1 MDDGIEKAIDWR
13 GSSLADL
20 LAFPIDARKAAGF
33 ELSKVQR
40 GLEPGNWK
48 PMVSC
53 GSGVIEIRLYATGGA
68 FRVVYVAKFSEA
80 IYVLH
85 SFQKK
90 AEKTSRHDIQI
101 IKARYDA
108 VINERSKGHDQAD

>member
-13 GSSLADL
+13 GSSLEDL

-48 PMVSC
+48 TMTSC
-53 GSGVIEIRLYATGGA
+53 GSGVIEIRLYAIGGA
-68 FRVVYVAKFSEA
+68 FRGAMWQSSAK
-80 IYVLH
+80 
-85 SFQKK
+85 
-90 AEKTSRHDIQI
+90 
-101 IKARYDA
+101 
-108 VINERSKGHDQAD
+108 RSTFCTAFKRRRRKPAATIFR

>member
-13 GSSLADL
+13 GSSLEDL

-48 PMVSC
+48 PMANC
-53 GSGVIEIRLYATGGA
+53 GSGVIEIRLYAIGGA

-85 SFQKK
+85 CFQKK

>member
-1 MDDGIEKAIDWR
+1 M
-13 GSSLADL
+13 
-20 LAFPIDARKAAGF
+20 
-33 ELSKVQR
+33 
-40 GLEPGNWK
+40 
-48 PMVSC
+48 
-53 GSGVIEIRLYATGGA
+53 
-68 FRVVYVAKFSEA
+68 AKFSEA

>member
-53 GSGVIEIRLYATGGA
+53 GSSAKRSTSCTA
-68 FRVVYVAKFSEA
+68 FRRRRRKPAATIF
-80 IYVLH
+80 
-85 SFQKK
+85 
-90 AEKTSRHDIQI
+90 R
-101 IKARYDA
+101 
-108 VINERSKGHDQAD
+108 